1 MRLLRRYLVASA
13 LPLLMAG
20 LDTADHSHNTVALN
34 DLAVPADFLY
44 RCSYFHF
51 SFLAAP
57 NARVPLRP
65 RSG

>member
-13 LPLLMAG
+13 LPLLVAG
-20 LDTADHSHNTVALN
+20 LDAANHSHNTVALH
-34 DLAVPADFLY
+34 DLAVTADFLY

-57 NARVPLRP
+57 IARVPLCNRP
-65 RSG
+65 G